1 VFNIYSSL
9 QLRVSAHEMFVNVT
23 MYFVFIAQLSVA
35 VIETLTNDNVFLK
48 LLQLNIFVRV

>member
-1 VFNIYSSL
+1 
-9 QLRVSAHEMFVNVT
+9 MFVNVT